1 MNKLDVIILGIAG
14 LTTALGLWKGMV
26 RQLVT
31 LAGVVAGYI
40 ISSKLYVPFAH
51 IMPKSMDPG
60 TAKVLSFVLIFVA
73 CIIAASIM
81 GAIASKILK
90 VAGLSW
96 ANRLGGSLLGF
107 LKGFVIIAVIV
118 TVLIAFLPTDNSLMI
133 NSLTLPYVISGIRIM
148 GDLMPHDIQNKYQ
161 NKVGELKKQWA
172 RAGLKKVEDEI
183 NNITKKQGKDK

>member
-1 MNKLDVIILGIAG
+1 
-14 LTTALGLWKGMV
+14 MV

-40 ISSKLYVPFAH
+40 ISLKLYESVAN
-51 IMPKSMDPG
+51 ILPKGMNPG

-73 CIIAASIM
+73 CIIAAYIM

-107 LKGFVIIAVIV
+107 LKGFFIIAVIV
-118 TVLIAFLPTDNSLMI
+118 TVLIAFRPPDNSFLK
-133 NSLTLPYVISGIRIM
+133 NSVTLPYVISGIRMIS
-148 GDLMPHDIQNKYQ
+148 DIIPDDI
-161 NKVGELKKQWA
+161 
-172 RAGLKKVEDEI
+172 RI
-183 NNITKKQGKDK
+183 NYKDKVDDLKNDWIQKGFRNRTEKGDKNEDSSREMSKYRELQIFIDNW